1 MDFSSKQETDV
12 YIGPYRA
19 TKLWNEII
27 HTFRKNMPCGRHRR
41 YMRTYDNC
49 FVASGA
55 VDWLLKHL
63 RCNPNFGPE
72 VTRCQTVQLLKKLF
86 KSGVFEDV
94 RTSKHGRSDF
104 IDNGRLYR
112 FIHKS
117 PPRAPRPVLVPRA
130 NYVNGESKVGS
141 KDDLAAN
148 LPEPILQECHLVGRV
163 LAAEEIEDVWKSLTL
178 HRLQQTLGTIDLG
191 EILDSS
197 YVNGRNIHHNCLYVN
212 KSGIVTNIE
221 AKDQLP
227 HWAMSAMKCLAR
239 WPEKVDDNLPSYP
252 GFEKDVFGVVKDY
265 FCGLAEPLMTFE
277 MYEVITNVFVQSEN
291 RLPRHSSPSNASNRS
306 TPKSATWSYASLENL
321 LIDIVRSTGIDT
333 SPHQHRLGLHSS
345 STLNLSTFNPAA
357 ESTNIHIE
365 KKYGSSPEL
374 KVTRYET
381 AFGPENKTV
390 TRVFYT
396 NGVATDYGHCG
407 YGLEES
413 CMPLETHFDMEP
425 ETSSSSAS
433 NSSQVNFERAQ
444 SLERLNMEPLRTTSD
459 RGTDYCYNYSANSS
473 GFYETPPSQRDSF
486 HSVKSHNSG
495 NNSAR
500 STRSARGYIS
510 RTSARN
516 SSSVSSNH
524 KPVLDGAKLQRNNR
538 MFSASSP
545 DLPGL
550 ANSAP
555 RTMSRIPDKNTFELH
570 GPNIS
575 MADLNSPEKNTSG
588 SSSFRW
594 RRSAFLN
601 LGSEDTEERTRR
613 ALRLVC
619 LLLPPANRRR
629 LQLLL
634 KLMYKMCNNQDLCL
648 DRTQTTR
655 QLLLDTFTRTILS
668 SHEEADMDELL
679 VRQIVSFL
687 IDNYAEIMT
696 APLDLKVA
704 VEERL
709 KDMQKPQI
717 VYSPGDPALSRY
729 CTQVSVEQYETQKLS
744 SSQKALADLLEEII
758 ADQSMSIKDKKK
770 RLKQFSKTY
779 PSLYYRRFP
788 TSESE
793 AEVIPPKPKIKPPL
807 LVKPLMKLRG
817 LRL

>member
-1 MDFSSKQETDV
+1 MDISSKQDTDV

-27 HTFRKNMPCGRHRR
+27 HTFRKDMPCGRHRR

-94 RTSKHGRSDF
+94 RPSKHGRSDF
-104 IDNGRLYR
+104 TDNGRIYR
-112 FIHKS
+112 FVYKS
-117 PPRAPRPVLVPRA
+117 PPRPSRPVLVPRA
-130 NYVNGESKVGS
+130 NYLNGESKIGS
-141 KDDLAAN
+141 SNDLAAN
-148 LPEPILQECHLVGRV
+148 LPEPLLQECHLVGRV
-163 LAAEEIEDVWKSLTL
+163 LSAEEIEDVWKSLTL

-197 YVNGRNIHHNCLYVN
+197 YVSGRNIHHNCLYVN

-277 MYEVITNVFVQSEN
+277 MYEVITNVFV
-291 RLPRHSSPSNASNRS
+291 
-306 TPKSATWSYASLENL
+306 
-321 LIDIVRSTGIDT
+321 
-333 SPHQHRLGLHSS
+333 
-345 STLNLSTFNPAA
+345 
-357 ESTNIHIE
+357 
-365 KKYGSSPEL
+365 
-374 KVTRYET
+374 
-381 AFGPENKTV
+381 
-390 TRVFYT
+390 
-396 NGVATDYGHCG
+396 
-407 YGLEES
+407 
-413 CMPLETHFDMEP
+413 
-425 ETSSSSAS
+425 
-433 NSSQVNFERAQ
+433 
-444 SLERLNMEPLRTTSD
+444 
-459 RGTDYCYNYSANSS
+459 
-473 GFYETPPSQRDSF
+473 
-486 HSVKSHNSG
+486 
-495 NNSAR
+495 
-500 STRSARGYIS
+500 
-510 RTSARN
+510 
-516 SSSVSSNH
+516 
-524 KPVLDGAKLQRNNR
+524 
-538 MFSASSP
+538 
-545 DLPGL
+545 
-550 ANSAP
+550 
-555 RTMSRIPDKNTFELH
+555 
-570 GPNIS
+570 
-575 MADLNSPEKNTSG
+575 
-588 SSSFRW
+588 
-594 RRSAFLN
+594 
-601 LGSEDTEERTRR
+601 GSEDTEERTRR

-634 KLMYKMCNNQDLCL
+634 KLMYKMCHNQELCL

-729 CTQVSVEQYETQKLS
+729 CTQVSMEKYESQKLS

-788 TSESE
+788 TAESE